1 MKLSK
6 VGQQKFM
13 NDRVW
18 NAEEERDFLRL
29 HVRERETQGELFVCT
44 VVGFGEKEEL
54 ATGKKVDLVE
64 SCWTEYSQTRPGD
77 SNRKDKTLAQP
88 SKEESNTV

>member
-13 NDRVW
+13 NDSVW

-29 HVRERETQGELFVCT
+29 HVRETFCMYRCWLRGKGGVGNWQESRPRGEL
-44 VVGFGEKEEL
+44 L
-54 ATGKKVDLVE
+54 
-64 SCWTEYSQTRPGD
+64 QTRPGD

>member
-1 MKLSK
+1 MECRGRKESSPPAR
-6 VGQQKFM
+6 Q
-13 NDRVW
+13 
-18 NAEEERDFLRL
+18 
-29 HVRERETQGELFVCT
+29 RERQGELSVCT

-54 ATGKKVDLVE
+54 AIGKKVDLVE

>member
-1 MKLSK
+1 MECRGRKGFSPPAR
-6 VGQQKFM
+6 Q
-13 NDRVW
+13 
-18 NAEEERDFLRL
+18 
-29 HVRERETQGELFVCT
+29 RERETQGELFVCT
-44 VVGFGEKEEL
+44 VVGFGEMEEL